1 MSSSFDLKIYTPE
14 EVVFNEKA
22 VQLTASN
29 STGEFGILP
38 GHTFFSSDI
47 VPCNL
52 IVKSESGPDK
62 KFKAGFGLISVKS
75 NEVIVALESAVV
87 D

>member
-29 STGEFGILP
+29 STG
-38 GHTFFSSDI
+38 
-47 VPCNL
+47 
-52 IVKSESGPDK
+52 
-62 KFKAGFGLISVKS
+62 
-75 NEVIVALESAVV
+75 
-87 D
+87 

>member
-29 STGEFGILP
+29 SNGEFGILP

-47 VPCNL
+47 VPVPKVFTN
-52 IVKSESGPDK
+52 VDVG
-62 KFKAGFGLISVKS
+62 
-75 NEVIVALESAVV
+75 SATPIA
-87 D
+87 